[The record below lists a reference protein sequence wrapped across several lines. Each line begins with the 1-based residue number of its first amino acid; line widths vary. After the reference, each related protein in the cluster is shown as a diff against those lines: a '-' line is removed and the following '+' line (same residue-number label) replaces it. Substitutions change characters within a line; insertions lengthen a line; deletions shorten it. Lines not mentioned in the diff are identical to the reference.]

1 MLAFI
6 SLFFPAAVCVWLFEA
21 LAKTEF
27 SLKETVMRF
36 CADAL
41 IINFLCLLFKKFIF
55 GTGAAPLCENGDM
68 TPNVAVVYITMS
80 LVFGAIITVV
90 QVIFSKKITV
100 TLEEDSDEADKE

>member
-41 IINFLCLLFKKFIF
+41 IINFLCLLVKKFIF

-90 QVIFSKKITV
+90 QVIFFLFFTITV
-100 TLEEDSDEADKE
+100 EEDSDEADKE